1 VSGFGAGDAYP
12 QIWLR
17 DSSWIVDAAAA
28 YYPRETL
35 TSWLDLHLA
44 EAEKGGRLRDWVARG
59 PVDPF
64 REWAPRARARDGIAF
79 DTNSNE
85 SDQES
90 SAALAYCRTA
100 RLLGPAIPSDGPVR
114 SARVSK
120 LTTAMNA
127 LLRERTDRKT
137 GLVWSGLTADW
148 GDVSPQYPDQ
158 RAIYFDLKTP
168 RTLGLYTNVL
178 AYAALDC
185 LAALDGPKPG
195 QDALTARARRLKDR
209 IRAAFWMK
217 ERGYFRIRYPLDPL
231 PPGFRD
237 DDDRFALGGNALAAL
252 FGIADNAQAAS
263 IFETA
268 ERLRLARNFSTIS
281 TVLVPPYS
289 AGVFQHPA
297 MREPFEY
304 QNGGQWDWW
313 GGALVEAEFE
323 RGHSALARLH
333 LDQIVSRTLRAG
345 PGLHEWYGQDG
356 RPRGSATYAASAAS
370 IHNAV
375 VKGLLGVSRS
385 SAGYSVVMRAGETV
399 LPFEVPQRAGAV
411 RLIVSQTVTAR
422 AIELS
427 VQANTPIAEV
437 CSVLP
442 QGSVAEDLRA
452 RDMAVPQRV
461 RRIGNDTL
469 VCADVSSS
477 PPPVRVRF
485 AIARPQ

>member
-1 VSGFGAGDAYP
+1 M
-12 QIWLR
+12 
-17 DSSWIVDAAAA
+17 
-28 YYPRETL
+28 T
-35 TSWLDLHLA
+35 
-44 EAEKGGRLRDWVARG
+44 
-59 PVDPF
+59 
-64 REWAPRARARDGIAF
+64 
-79 DTNSNE
+79 
-85 SDQES
+85 
-90 SAALAYCRTA
+90 
-100 RLLGPAIPSDGPVR
+100 
-114 SARVSK
+114 
-120 LTTAMNA
+120 
-127 LLRERTDRKT
+127 
-137 GLVWSGLTADW
+137 
-148 GDVSPQYPDQ
+148 
-158 RAIYFDLKTP
+158 
-168 RTLGLYTNVL
+168 
-178 AYAALDC
+178 
-185 LAALDGPKPG
+185 
-195 QDALTARARRLKDR
+195 
-209 IRAAFWMK
+209 
-217 ERGYFRIRYPLDPL
+217 
-231 PPGFRD
+231 
-237 DDDRFALGGNALAAL
+237 
-252 FGIADNAQAAS
+252 
-263 IFETA
+263 
-268 ERLRLARNFSTIS
+268 
-281 TVLVPPYS
+281 
-289 AGVFQHPA
+289 
-297 MREPFEY
+297 EPFEY

-411 RLIVSQTVTAR
+411 RLIVSQTVTAS